1 MSTAARHKYDS
12 LNHGLIGYE
21 SLIQFHFSCT
31 LAFHLQRKFATER
44 WERGNSA
51 ILARAERGPLVR
63 RAEEEAWSRASELLL
78 LDAIQCAKANLDPTS
93 VP

>member
-1 MSTAARHKYDS
+1 MNLSYKFVSAAYWRFICS
-12 LNHGLIGYE
+12 E
-21 SLIQFHFSCT
+21 T
-31 LAFHLQRKFATER
+31 LLLKG

-63 RAEEEAWSRASELLL
+63 RAEEKAWSRASELLL